1 MEKKRH
7 ISTDITNVQP
17 KNIFAPNESANYILY
32 TANFMD
38 RLKAVVAEEIGPDAS
53 SLKQRNANN
62 YLSAIYDTLLKHASN
77 LEEKK
82 FNAMQND
89 TNKDDR
95 EAY

>member
-1 MEKKRH
+1 MEKKGH
-7 ISTDITNVQP
+7 ISTDITNVQT
-17 KNIFAPNESANYILY
+17 KNIFAPNEGDNYILY

-38 RLKAVVAEEIGPDAS
+38 RLKAVVAEEIGPHAS
-53 SLKQRNANN
+53 SLKKRNASN
-62 YLSAIYDTLLKHASN
+62 YLYAIYNTLLEHASN

>member
-1 MEKKRH
+1 MGKKGH
-7 ISTDITNVQP
+7 ISTDITNVQT

-38 RLKAVVAEEIGPDAS
+38 RLKAVVAEEIGYNAGP
-53 SLKQRNANN
+53 LKIRNANN
-62 YLSAIYDTLLKHASN
+62 YLYAIYNTLLERASN
-77 LEEKK
+77 LEEEK